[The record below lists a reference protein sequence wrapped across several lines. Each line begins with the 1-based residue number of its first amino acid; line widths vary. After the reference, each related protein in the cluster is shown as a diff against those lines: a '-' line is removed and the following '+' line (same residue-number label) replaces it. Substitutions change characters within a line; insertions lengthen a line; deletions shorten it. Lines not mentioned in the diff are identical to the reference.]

1 MFPPGISTA
10 IQTVLLFA
18 FDFKITKEGMETW
31 RDRHLP
37 IYHALLWM
45 TRFLDKWIGGTPRN
59 WLTQKLGKPTWKM
72 NLPSFSRWIAVLCT
86 ASPSS
91 STIRLKLLFHM
102 KRKSLRL
109 LFGATLERQQRRVAR
124 CTFAALL
131 TKLTSEWDWGN
142 RSPSGA
148 SWQPYFFHYSITE
161 AWLKGII
168 YGLLKTKEAQAGI
181 L

>member
-18 FDFKITKEGMETW
+18 FDFKITKAGMETW

-37 IYHALLWM
+37 IYYSLLWM

-72 NLPSFSRWIAVLCT
+72 NLPSFYWWIVVVQFST
-86 ASPSS
+86 ASSAQS
-91 STIRLKLLFHM
+91 DWSCFSIWRGSRSRL
-102 KRKSLRL
+102 L
-109 LFGATLERQQRRVAR
+109 LFGVRRSRREHQQRQQRRRVAR

-131 TKLTSEWDWGN
+131 TKELTSEWDWGN
-142 RSPSGA
+142 RSPSGT
-148 SWQPYFFHYSITE
+148 H
-161 AWLKGII
+161 G
-168 YGLLKTKEAQAGI
+168 
-181 L
+181 

>member
-1 MFPPGISTA
+1 
-10 IQTVLLFA
+10 
-18 FDFKITKEGMETW
+18 
-31 RDRHLP
+31 
-37 IYHALLWM
+37 M

-72 NLPSFSRWIAVLCT
+72 NLPSFYWWIVVVQFST
-86 ASPSS
+86 ASSAQS
-91 STIRLKLLFHM
+91 DWSCFSIWRGSRSRL
-102 KRKSLRL
+102 L
-109 LFGATLERQQRRVAR
+109 LFGVRRSRREHQQRQQRRRVAR

-131 TKLTSEWDWGN
+131 TKELTSEWDWGN

-168 YGLLKTKEAQAGI
+168 YGLLKTKEAQAGTESRFY
-181 L
+181 LR